1 MQIVYKVS
9 PLIEKY
15 DLRSN
20 AVVIR
25 VNKFDEDS
33 AKSFCQQ
40 MSSAQSTGQPVIPV
54 VIDSYGGQVY
64 SLMTMIDAIKA
75 SRVPVATIVE
85 GKAMSCGAA
94 LLSFGSEGMRFA
106 GSHSTI
112 MIHEVTGG
120 SFGRADDIKVDAKQI
135 EKLNDKIMSLISTNI
150 GRSSGYIKDQIHERN
165 HADWFLDP
173 EEAKAIN
180 LVNHVR
186 IPELSLSIDVKFKFE

>member
-1 MQIVYKVS
+1 M
-9 PLIEKY
+9 
-15 DLRSN
+15 
-20 AVVIR
+20 A
-25 VNKFDEDS
+25 
-33 AKSFCQQ
+33 
-40 MSSAQSTGQPVIPV
+40 
-54 VIDSYGGQVY
+54 
-64 SLMTMIDAIKA
+64 MIDVIKS

-85 GKAMSCGAA
+85 GKAMSCGAV
-94 LLSFGSEGMRFA
+94 LLSFGAEGMRFA
-106 GSHSTI
+106 GPNSTI

-135 EKLNDKIMSLISTNI
+135 EKLNDKILSMISTNM
-150 GRSSGYIKDQIHERN
+150 GKSSGYVKEQIHENN

>member
-15 DLRSN
+15 DLRSS
-20 AVVIR
+20 AVVVR

-33 AKSFCQQ
+33 TKSFCQQ

-54 VIDSYGGQVY
+54 VIDSYGGHVY
-64 SLMTMIDAIKA
+64 SLMTMIDVIKA

-85 GKAMSCGAA
+85 GKAMSCGAV
-94 LLSFGSEGMRFA
+94 LLSFGADGMRFA
-106 GSHSTI
+106 GPNSTI

-120 SFGRADDIKVDAKQI
+120 SFGKAEDIKVDAKQI
-135 EKLNDKIMSLISTNI
+135 EKLNDKILSMISTNI
-150 GRSSGYIKDQIHERN
+150 GKSSGYVKDQIHEKN

-173 EEAKAIN
+173 EEAKSLN
-180 LVNHVR
+180 LINHVR
-186 IPELSLSIDVKFKFE
+186 LPELSLTVDVKYKFE